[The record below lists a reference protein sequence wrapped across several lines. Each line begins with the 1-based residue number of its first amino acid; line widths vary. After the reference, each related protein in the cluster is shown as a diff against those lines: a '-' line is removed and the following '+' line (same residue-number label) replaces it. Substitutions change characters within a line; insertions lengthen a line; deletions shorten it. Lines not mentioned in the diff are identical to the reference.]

1 MDQTLNKGSWDH
13 IEQITTVTTTFVQ
26 ATFVLRVFLH
36 ISNISIF
43 KQNTLDFSLVEFA
56 NMIESGEV
64 LLKKKEKN
72 GWMSDDEFE
81 QKQPRMSE
89 TVVYSTK
96 SKHV

>member
-1 MDQTLNKGSWDH
+1 
-13 IEQITTVTTTFVQ
+13 
-26 ATFVLRVFLH
+26 
-36 ISNISIF
+36 
-43 KQNTLDFSLVEFA
+43 
-56 NMIESGEV
+56 MIESGEV